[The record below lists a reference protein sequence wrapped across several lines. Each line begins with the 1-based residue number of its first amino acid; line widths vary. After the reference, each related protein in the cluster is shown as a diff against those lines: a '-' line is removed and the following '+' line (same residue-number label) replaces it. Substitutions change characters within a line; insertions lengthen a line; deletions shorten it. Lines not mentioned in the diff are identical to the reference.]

1 MSTDSRAR
9 PLKFAVLA
17 GSIVVAA
24 LVALVLVALTP
35 WRPNYRFLA
44 QAELMND
51 GRMQVSNAL
60 GGQDVAEFAVF
71 RLNRPVDEV
80 VQGARDEFGAS
91 NMKHLSNTT
100 GDITTWAVGD
110 ETFIVRRMRYT
121 GQAQVAVTRVRPS
134 NLLDWVK
141 EKLKRERHG

>member
-17 GSIVVAA
+17 GFIVVAA
-24 LVALVLVALTP
+24 LIALVFVALTP
-35 WRPNYRFLA
+35 WKPGYRFLA
-44 QAELMND
+44 QGELLDD
-51 GRMQVSNAL
+51 GRMQIPNAH

-71 RLNRPVDEV
+71 RLNRTVDEV

-100 GDITTWAVGD
+100 GDMTTWAVGD
-110 ETFIVRRMRYT
+110 ETFIVRYVLHT
-121 GQAQVAVTRVRPS
+121 GRVQVAVTRVRPI
-134 NLLDWVK
+134 NLLDWVR